1 MDFFNKVIFMGTASF
16 AVPALD
22 ALIAEGILPSAV
34 YTQPD
39 RKGGRGRR
47 SIVSPV
53 KERALD
59 HGLPIIQPET
69 LRDPNE
75 LARFKTLQPNILVVA
90 AYGVI
95 LPLEYLELLT
105 NGGLNIHPSLL
116 PLHRGPSPIANTIL
130 AGDTETGV
138 SIFVMDKGMDTGPI
152 LRQKATSV
160 HLHETAGAL
169 TDRLS
174 LEAAT
179 MLVPTLVDWINGNIE
194 LMPQD
199 NNSASYSR
207 LLKKSDGELN
217 FREPAINLK
226 RKVDAFNPW
235 PASFTTYKGKRIT
248 ILEAWLHDEKTPE
261 LGPGEVLYSPSDNKV
276 LLGTAEGVLDVR
288 TIQIE
293 GKRPVAATEFL
304 RGYQDFAGS
313 ILPS

>member
-1 MDFFNKVIFMGTASF
+1 MGTSSF

-22 ALIAEGILPSAV
+22 TLIADGILPRAV

-47 SIVSPV
+47 SIVSPI

-59 HGLPIIQPET
+59 YELPIIQPET

-75 LARFKTLQPNILVVA
+75 LAQFKTLEPSILVVA
-90 AYGVI
+90 AYGAI

-116 PLHRGPSPIANTIL
+116 PLHRGPSPIVNTIL

-138 SIFVMDKGMDTGPI
+138 SIFVMDEGMDTGPI
-152 LRQKATSV
+152 LRQKTTPV
-160 HLHETAGAL
+160 HLHETGGAL

-174 LEAAT
+174 LEAAAI
-179 MLVPTLVDWINGNIE
+179 LVPTLVDWINGDIE
-194 LMPQD
+194 PISQD
-199 NNSASYSR
+199 NNVASYSR
-207 LLKKSDGELN
+207 LLKKSDGALN
-217 FREPAINLK
+217 FKEPATILK

-235 PASFTTYKGKRIT
+235 PSSFTTYKGKRLT
-248 ILEAWLHDEKTPE
+248 ILEAWLLDEKE
-261 LGPGEVLYSPSDNKV
+261 LEVAPGEILYSPSGNKI
-276 LLGTAEGVLDVR
+276 LLGTSEGILDVQ
-288 TIQIE
+288 TIQLE